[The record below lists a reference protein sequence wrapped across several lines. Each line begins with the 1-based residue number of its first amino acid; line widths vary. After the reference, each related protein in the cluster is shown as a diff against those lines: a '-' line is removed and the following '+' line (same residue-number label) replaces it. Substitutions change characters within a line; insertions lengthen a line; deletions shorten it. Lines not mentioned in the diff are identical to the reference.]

1 MSIGRPAGIL
11 LVSLATALSGCD
23 DNGTRIGFGSAG
35 PAAPF
40 VGASPFVGATL
51 LPSTIGFTSV
61 AGSRCPSIAPFL
73 ASFSLFIDQ
82 RSGSDIFLDE
92 INFHFGDRSGRRS
105 PLQLTRSDLA
115 RMFGTTF
122 VSAGATRTFDFSPQ
136 FGCGLV
142 SVPSLLFIDL
152 TTLNRGGVR
161 HQSTLTA
168 TLR

>member
-1 MSIGRPAGIL
+1 L
-11 LVSLATALSGCD
+11 QE
-23 DNGTRIGFGSAG
+23 
-35 PAAPF
+35 
-40 VGASPFVGATL
+40 
-51 LPSTIGFTSV
+51 
-61 AGSRCPSIAPFL
+61 SRCPSIAPFL

-92 INFHFGDRSGRRS
+92 INFHFGDGSGRRS
-105 PLQLTRSDLA
+105 PLQLTRSDLT

-122 VSAGATRTFDFSPQ
+122 VAAGATRTFDFSPQ

>member
-1 MSIGRPAGIL
+1 MNVHRPAGIL
-11 LVSLATALSGCD
+11 LVSLATLLTACE
-23 DNGTRIGFGSAG
+23 NEKGTRIRFGLAEPS
-35 PAAPF
+35 PPF
-40 VGASPFVGATL
+40 VGASLF
-51 LPSTIGFTSV
+51 PSTIGFTSI

-105 PLQLTRSDLA
+105 PLQLTRSDLTQ
-115 RMFGTTF
+115 MFGTTF
-122 VSAGATRTFDFSPQ
+122 VSAGATRTFDFSSQ